1 MQQTFHMLLY
11 RAFHAQS
18 SVLRPCLTKLGLGT
32 GQPKILGY
40 LSRNGASGQRQ
51 LADYYD
57 VDPAAAVAG
66 CWTVWKG
73 GGFVTRH
80 PDETDKRRDLI
91 ELTPAGQEA
100 YSTVGG

>member
-40 LSRNGASGQRQ
+40 LSRNGAWRIIMTWTRRRC
-51 LADYYD
+51 
-57 VDPAAAVAG
+57 AG
-66 CWTVWKG
+66 CWTVWK
-73 GGFVTRH
+73 R
-80 PDETDKRRDLI
+80 
-91 ELTPAGQEA
+91 AA
-100 YSTVGG
+100 S

>member
-40 LSRNGASGQRQ
+40 LSRNGQR
-51 LADYYD
+51 
-57 VDPAAAVAG
+57 PAP
-66 CWTVWKG
+66 TG
-73 GGFVTRH
+73 G
-80 PDETDKRRDLI
+80 L
-91 ELTPAGQEA
+91 L
-100 YSTVGG
+100 